1 MQRRELGKTGISVSR
16 LCFGTLVMGPL
27 QRGLSPDAGGSLLAE
42 AYRAGINFIDT
53 AELYGTYA
61 HIRASV
67 EQSGITPVIATKSY
81 AWSSDGA
88 KRSVEKALLE
98 TGFPFLDIFLL
109 HEQESEHT
117 LRGHAE
123 ALDALLD
130 MKRQGLIRAVGVST
144 HHVACVR
151 AAARMPELDV
161 IHPIINR
168 AGLGIPD
175 GTASGML
182 AALEEAHRAGKG
194 LYGMKVFGG
203 GNLLADYPACLQY
216 ALDIPWLHAIAIG
229 MQHRDELWSNLSAF
243 GAWESGNPIQHAS
256 GPTMPNASGASM
268 PNASG
273 PSMPNASGPTM
284 PNASGIS
291 APDAG
296 ASGKPPA
303 KKALHVDFWCEGCG
317 LCCERCGHGALALAD
332 GKAVPIP
339 ERCVLCGYCSVVCPV
354 FALKVY

>member
-27 QRGLSPDAGGSLLAE
+27 QRSLSPDAGGSLLAE

-67 EQSGITPVIATKSY
+67 RQSGITPVIATKSY

-109 HEQESEHT
+109 HEQESGHT

-123 ALDALLD
+123 ALDALLE

-151 AAARMPELDV
+151 AAAAMPEIDV

-168 AGLGIPD
+168 AGLGICD
-175 GTASGML
+175 GTAGGML

-203 GNLLADYPACLQY
+203 GNLLADYPACLQF
-216 ALDIPWLHAIAIG
+216 ALDIPWFHSIAIG
-229 MQHRDELWSNLSAF
+229 MQHRDELQANLAAF
-243 GAWESGNPIQHAS
+243 GAWESGNPIQ
-256 GPTMPNASGASM
+256 NASGAFIL
-268 PNASG
+268 
-273 PSMPNASGPTM
+273 
-284 PNASGIS
+284 NASGIPS
-291 APDAG
+291 PDA
-296 ASGKPPA
+296 SGIADPDACAAGRLPA

-317 LCCERCGHGALALAD
+317 LCCERCSHGALALAD
-332 GKAVPIP
+332 GKAVPAP
-339 ERCVLCGYCSVVCPV
+339 GRCVLCGYCAAVCPV